1 MAATISTIFL
11 SLTRA
16 SWSRAPARQF
26 DLTVQN
32 TASSSYAL
40 TVMTIVAVVFFP
52 LVLVYQGWTY
62 YVFRRR
68 LSPPLPPPPVPGQ
81 PGSPEHRAAP
91 VAGH

>member
-1 MAATISTIFL
+1 
-11 SLTRA
+11 
-16 SWSRAPARQF
+16 
-26 DLTVQN
+26 
-32 TASSSYAL
+32 
-40 TVMTIVAVVFFP
+40 MTIVAAVFFP

-68 LSPPLPPPPVPGQ
+68 LQLSPSWPPVPGQ